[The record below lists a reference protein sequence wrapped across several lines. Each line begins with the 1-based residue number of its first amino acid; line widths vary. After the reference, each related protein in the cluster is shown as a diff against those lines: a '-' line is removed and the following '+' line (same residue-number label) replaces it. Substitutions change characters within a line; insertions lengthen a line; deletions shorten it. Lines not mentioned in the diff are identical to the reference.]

1 MKKALVSIIV
11 VLAMLA
17 MFVGTVAAAP
27 LAAGTATLVSV
38 EYAGGTPVFIFSV
51 SGEFSNA
58 ELKGSVHI
66 EGGEDLD
73 LYCTQIDSSTV
84 RCTTSRVAAGKNVV
98 VFWNGQ
104 TFWASVP
111 AAKVAPAS
119 YCYNVYDWNPPPPP
133 FTSWVNAGSY
143 CQETPAQYGD
153 MINWYNPDWG
163 APYDYEFMPQSPDND
178 PACATSP
185 IIGDA
190 YYFPVCPFE
199 IPL

>member
-1 MKKALVSIIV
+1 MRKALVIVIV

-66 EGGEDLD
+66 EGGEDID
-73 LYCTQIDSSTV
+73 LYCTQLDSSTV
-84 RCTTSRVAAGKNVV
+84 RCATSRAAAGKNVV
-98 VFWNGQ
+98 IFWNGQ

-111 AAKVAPAS
+111 AAKVASAS
-119 YCYNVYDWNPPPPP
+119 FCYDVYDYDL
-133 FTSWVNAGSY
+133 SY
-143 CQETPAQYGD
+143 TWQNFGTHCQEQPAQYGD
-153 MINWYNPDWG
+153 AIPWYNPDWG
-163 APYDYEFMPQSPDND
+163 DNLEHIFMPEL
-178 PACATSP
+178 ACAGLY
-185 IIGDA
+185 GDA
-190 YYFPVCPFE
+190 YYAPFCP
-199 IPL
+199 L